1 MYWFEFS
8 NLPPLEVTL
17 LKMPEEPSMRQAS
30 PVPQQPYPCRFGSE
44 SFPMRSK
51 PRKAN
56 IVVGLLGFEPSLLLR
71 LQLHLIDGGLPS
83 SLKSHLTHPIT
94 LLRL

>member
-1 MYWFEFS
+1 
-8 NLPPLEVTL
+8 
-17 LKMPEEPSMRQAS
+17 
-30 PVPQQPYPCRFGSE
+30 
-44 SFPMRSK
+44 MRSK